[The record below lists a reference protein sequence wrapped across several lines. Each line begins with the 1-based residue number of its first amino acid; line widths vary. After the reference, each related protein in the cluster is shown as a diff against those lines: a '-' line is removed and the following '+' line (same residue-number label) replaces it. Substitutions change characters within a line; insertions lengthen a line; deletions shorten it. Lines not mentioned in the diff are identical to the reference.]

1 MTKLTTTLRS
11 VGFAVVVGAAA
22 GPSFA
27 GERDVAPTAPAT
39 DEAPT
44 APATERPG
52 TRQHGSEIDL
62 PEVVSVPLPR

>member
-11 VGFAVVVGAAA
+11 VGFAVVLAAAA
-22 GPSFA
+22 GPTFA
-27 GERDVAPTAPAT
+27 GERD
-39 DEAPT
+39 EART

-62 PEVVSVPLPR
+62 PEVVSVPLPQ